1 MPYSVLLIH
10 VIRLVVIRDSHD
22 VDLVME
28 VMKVMVMG
36 VIKYGCVRENVL
48 LMESV
53 LVILIVNVIL

>member
-1 MPYSVLLIH
+1 MPYSVLLTH
-10 VIRLVVIRDSHD
+10 VLLLVVIRDSQD

>member
-10 VIRLVVIRDSHD
+10 VLRLVVIRDSQD